1 MREYETELREL
12 IDLYLSVKKWIIDAE
27 ELDARL
33 ESNIAAIKE
42 MRDALDHVIRFIARY
57 MDGSPDGDRDYL
69 VLQIQKAHGHIY
81 RAGYDSLD
89 GVIVSVLARIE
100 EEYLADIPVSSIRD
114 VMPEYWRE
122 YRPRLEE
129 IREKA
134 SGYRAQKDIGEING
148 ERFGAYQNDA
158 LDALKIG
165 KKIRDAQA
173 GLQDHK
179 LRTEEAERQAKRK
192 EWMVKYLVPL
202 AAAIVG
208 SLVTWLLT

>member
-1 MREYETELREL
+1 MEEYKEELKGL
-12 IDLYLSVKKWIIDAE
+12 VDLYILVKKWIIDAE

-33 ESNIAAIKE
+33 ESNVAAIKE
-42 MRDALDHVIRFIARY
+42 MRDALDHVIRFISRY
-57 MDGSPDGDRDYL
+57 MEGSSDNDREYL
-69 VLQIQKAHGHIY
+69 VLQIQKAYGHIY

-114 VMPEYWRE
+114 VLPEYWRE

-134 SGYRAQKDIGEING
+134 SEYRAQKDIGHVNG
-148 ERFGAYQNDA
+148 ELFGAYQNDA

-165 KKIRDAQA
+165 KKIRDAQV

-179 LRTEEAERQAKRK
+179 LRSEKAERQSKRK
-192 EWMVKYLVPL
+192 DWLVKYIVPL
-202 AAAIVG
+202 SAAIIG
-208 SLVTWLLT
+208 SLLTWLLT